1 MRPGPKAGSN
11 DCVGLAS
18 VEALVASMRPGPKA
32 GSNAVKGESTHH
44 DQHGF
49 NEARPEGRE

>member
-11 DCVGLAS
+11 EDVRVL
-18 VEALVASMRPGPKA
+18 
-32 GSNAVKGESTHH
+32 GERVVV
-44 DQHGF
+44 GF

>member
-11 DCVGLAS
+11 QERPQGLPHRL
-18 VEALVASMRPGPKA
+18 EASMRPGPKA
-32 GSNAVKGESTHH
+32 GSNVVSHLSPLPTAT
-44 DQHGF
+44 GF